1 MNCKTH
7 IMTSSSIAIYQAH
20 KPRFHNVPCP
30 DNRNVHKQNTGQFV
44 LDICDNYFKTPISLN
59 ELDRTHPIGKVRDGK
74 VQVKVGLL
82 LFVNDRSCIVQKV
95 SLKTTLQKLHCHIQ
109 NIY

>member
-1 MNCKTH
+1 
-7 IMTSSSIAIYQAH
+7 
-20 KPRFHNVPCP
+20 VPCP

-74 VQVKVGLL
+74 VQVKVGAIGDEVIICVLQFTDPPQIIVLL
-82 LFVNDRSCIVQKV
+82 
-95 SLKTTLQKLHCHIQ
+95 
-109 NIY
+109 